1 MAIFLQTKSITTLS
15 TDSYAKKVGLSPD
28 VIDFTEAAEKTIH
41 TVT

>member
-1 MAIFLQTKSITTLS
+1 MAIFLQIKPITTLS
-15 TDSYAKKVGLSPD
+15 LIPMLKVGLSAD